1 MCIDFEI
8 KKLKKKEL
16 PKRSEEE
23 INILV
28 ESLMSKMTLSEKVGQ
43 LSQTFYYSEVIT
55 GPAFKNDDTI
65 KLIKEGKIGSLL
77 NCTDINKIYALQK
90 EVMEESRLHIPLMF
104 MLDVIH
110 GYYTSSLQ
118 I

>member
-1 MCIDFEI
+1 MDINFEI
-8 KKLKKKEL
+8 KNLKKKEL

-28 ESLMSKMTLSEKVGQ
+28 ESLMSKMTLVEKVGQ

-65 KLIKEGKIGSLL
+65 KLIKEGKIGSTGIADRQL
-77 NCTDINKIYALQK
+77 
-90 EVMEESRLHIPLMF
+90 
-104 MLDVIH
+104 
-110 GYYTSSLQ
+110 
-118 I
+118 